1 MEAQP
6 DFWGWS
12 VTIYPVFQP
21 RVRMDLDQQIQALI
35 ENAPQDGQTPKI
47 VAAIAPA
54 LKALAMQL
62 RHSEYYILQTLDR
75 RWLVTTLSNRA
86 QPSMEKQVIY
96 GFPTL
101 KDATNAAYA
110 PRDERAIALPV
121 PTIHILFQLTA
132 IDKVDSL
139 VFFENPNELV
149 SGTEVRRED
158 IQNLIRAQL
167 KQYQDSLPRS
177 RPGNIPPNLA

>member
-1 MEAQP
+1 
-6 DFWGWS
+6 
-12 VTIYPVFQP
+12 
-21 RVRMDLDQQIQALI
+21 MDLDQQIQALI

-54 LKALAMQL
+54 FKDLALQL

-86 QPSMEKQVIY
+86 QPSLEKKVIY
-96 GFPTL
+96 AFPTL
-101 KDATNAAYA
+101 KDATNAAYV
-110 PRDERAIALPV
+110 PRDEQAIALPV
-121 PTIHILFQLTA
+121 PAIHILFQMTA

-139 VFFENPNELV
+139 VFFETPNELV

-158 IQNLIRAQL
+158 IQILIRAHL
-167 KQYQDSLPRS
+167 KQYQESLPGPKHR
-177 RPGNIPPNLA
+177 NIPPDLA

>member
-1 MEAQP
+1 
-6 DFWGWS
+6 
-12 VTIYPVFQP
+12 
-21 RVRMDLDQQIQALI
+21 MDLDQQIQVLI

-54 LKALAMQL
+54 LKALALQL

-75 RWLVTTLSNRA
+75 RWVVTTLSNRA

-101 KDATNAAYA
+101 KDATRA
-110 PRDERAIALPV
+110 PAPGDAQAIALPV
-121 PTIHILFQLTA
+121 PAIHILFQLTA

-139 VFFENPNELV
+139 VFFETPNELV

-167 KQYQDSLPRS
+167 KQYQESLPGSKR
-177 RPGNIPPNLA
+177 NIPPNLA